1 MGTGKQL
8 GKDGQRQE
16 LSCGGLVCY
25 PGGVPTLL
33 VVLCDKN
40 RCNLR
45 QCGTVQ
51 LAQRDLSLTH

>member
-25 PGGVPTLL
+25 PRGVPTLL
-33 VVLCDKN
+33 VVLCD
-40 RCNLR
+40 NLR